1 MPTHSTVDRL
11 QKGTNWRHLYLKCET
26 QEEKDANRFVVLNDD
41 GAFVTFRR
49 ASDYESQKWDKETF
63 LDNFGPL

>member
-1 MPTHSTVDRL
+1 MSSHSVIDRL
-11 QKGTNWRHLYLKCET
+11 QKGTTWRHLYLKSET
-26 QEEKDANRFVVLNDD
+26 QDEKDANRFVVLNDD

-49 ASDYESQKWDKETF
+49 ASDYESQKWDKDTF